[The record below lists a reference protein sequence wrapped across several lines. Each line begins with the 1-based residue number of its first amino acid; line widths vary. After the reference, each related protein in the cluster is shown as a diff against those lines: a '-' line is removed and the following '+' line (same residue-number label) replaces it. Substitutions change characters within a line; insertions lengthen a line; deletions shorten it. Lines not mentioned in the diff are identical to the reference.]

1 MAKAVSD
8 LRRMQR
14 SQLSRLTKEE
24 LMDSI
29 LSAPEAR
36 DEQLLELTNKLHTL
50 VNEVADLKKAVTA
63 SSTGVNIKIDHLQDQ
78 VNKQNEIISKQQRY
92 LEYLDRKDREKNLI
106 VTGVPDEN
114 EALMGATNDGEK
126 LGKIWS
132 EAGIA
137 EDIQG
142 YRRLGTIGEGRR
154 CRAILL
160 TVNNREARDR
170 VLAKAPQLKQGDKSC
185 EKIFIKKDVHP
196 SIRNEWKRLRD
207 AEKVEKERPENVG
220 CEIRLDTRERKLY
233 KDGVVIDSWSQLS
246 F

>member
-1 MAKAVSD
+1 
-8 LRRMQR
+8 
-14 SQLSRLTKEE
+14 
-24 LMDSI
+24 MDSI

-50 VNEVADLKKAVTA
+50 VNEVTDLKKAVTA
-63 SSTGVNIKIDHLQDQ
+63 SNTGVNKKVDHLQDQ

-106 VTGVPDEN
+106 ITGVPDEN
-114 EALMGATNDGEK
+114 EALMGATNDEEK

-142 YRRLGTIGEGRR
+142 YRRLGIIGEGRR

-160 TVNNREARDR
+160 TLNSREARDR
-170 VLAKAPQLKQGDKSC
+170 VLTKAPQLKQGNKAC
-185 EKIFIKKDVHP
+185 EKIFIKRDVHP

-220 CEIRLDTRERKLY
+220 CVIRLDTRERKLY